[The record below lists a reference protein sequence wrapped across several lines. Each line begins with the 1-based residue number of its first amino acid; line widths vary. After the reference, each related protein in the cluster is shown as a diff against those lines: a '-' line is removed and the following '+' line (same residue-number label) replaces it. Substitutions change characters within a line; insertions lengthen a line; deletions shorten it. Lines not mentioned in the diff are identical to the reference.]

1 MSAGEREERQLPSR
15 TIAEAIRSQIE
26 SGELPPGAQLPSER
40 DLASAYGTA
49 RNTAREA
56 VRLLA
61 DAGLVIT
68 DQGKGS
74 FVRPQTSLIRLGNDR
89 YSPRHRD
96 TGLSPF
102 LLECAK
108 QGKTGRFEVLS
119 IDRVQPPSE
128 VAERLG
134 VSGKTK
140 SVLRRENVFY
150 ADDDPVERVTTYIP
164 WTIAKGTGLLQ
175 DEVPHQFGIHG
186 ILEDQGHVMT
196 RLREEVS
203 TRMPRPEETRLLRL
217 RPGVPVLDVWHTSLD
232 QDGQP
237 YELTR
242 FVMRGDMTGLLYD
255 VPVEYGDPLRAAP
268 HRAAGA
274 DLGIGVLVDQ
284 AGRPRLLT
292 GRGHL
297 GPAGP
302 GRGGAVRHRARAA
315 GSDPALRAAVG
326 AYRGGG
332 VVRQRG
338 AVPAVRGGRAD
349 RGLVHGRD
357 HQRDHAAVDRGAG
370 AGRAAPEEP

>member
-40 DLASAYGTA
+40 DLASTYGTA

-56 VRLLA
+56 VRILS

-74 FVRPQTSLIRLGNDR
+74 FVRPQAQLIRLGNDR

-108 QGKTGRFEVLS
+108 QGKTGRFEVLG

-134 VSGKTK
+134 VPGRTK
-140 SVLRRENVFY
+140 SVLRRENVSY

-186 ILEDQGHVMT
+186 ILEDQGHLMT

-203 TRMPRPEETRLLRL
+203 TRMPRPEETRQLHL

-255 VPVEYGDPLRAAP
+255 VPVE
-268 HRAAGA
+268 
-274 DLGIGVLVDQ
+274 
-284 AGRPRLLT
+284 
-292 GRGHL
+292 
-297 GPAGP
+297 
-302 GRGGAVRHRARAA
+302 
-315 GSDPALRAAVG
+315 
-326 AYRGGG
+326 
-332 VVRQRG
+332 
-338 AVPAVRGGRAD
+338 
-349 RGLVHGRD
+349 
-357 HQRDHAAVDRGAG
+357 
-370 AGRAAPEEP
+370 

>member
-1 MSAGEREERQLPSR
+1 MSHDQRDERQLPSR
-15 TIAEAIRSQIE
+15 AIAEAIRSQIE

-40 DLASAYGTA
+40 DLASTYGTA

-56 VRLLA
+56 VRLLS

-74 FVRPQTSLIRLGNDR
+74 FVRPLTPLIRLGNDR
-89 YSPRHRD
+89 YSPKYRE

-119 IDRVQPPSE
+119 IDRVQPPPE

-134 VSGKTK
+134 VPTDTD

-164 WTIAKGTGLLQ
+164 WSIAEGTGLLQ
-175 DEVPHQFGIHG
+175 GEVPHQFGIHG
-186 ILEDQGHVMT
+186 ILEERRHVMT
-196 RLREEVS
+196 RIREEVS
-203 TRMPRPEETRLLRL
+203 TRMPRPDEIAALQL

-232 QDGQP
+232 QDGEP

-255 VPVEYGDPLRAAP
+255 VPVE
-268 HRAAGA
+268 
-274 DLGIGVLVDQ
+274 
-284 AGRPRLLT
+284 
-292 GRGHL
+292 
-297 GPAGP
+297 
-302 GRGGAVRHRARAA
+302 
-315 GSDPALRAAVG
+315 
-326 AYRGGG
+326 
-332 VVRQRG
+332 
-338 AVPAVRGGRAD
+338 
-349 RGLVHGRD
+349 
-357 HQRDHAAVDRGAG
+357 
-370 AGRAAPEEP
+370 

>member
-61 DAGLVIT
+61 DTGLVIT

-74 FVRPQTSLIRLGNDR
+74 FVRPQMSLIRLGNDR

-150 ADDDPVERVTTYIP
+150 ADDDPVERVTTYVP
-164 WTIAKGTGLLQ
+164 WTIAKGTGLLR
-175 DEVPHQFGIHG
+175 DVVPHQFGIHG
-186 ILEDQGHVMT
+186 ILEDQGHAMT

-232 QDGQP
+232 QDGEP

-255 VPVEYGDPLRAAP
+255 VPVE
-268 HRAAGA
+268 
-274 DLGIGVLVDQ
+274 
-284 AGRPRLLT
+284 
-292 GRGHL
+292 
-297 GPAGP
+297 
-302 GRGGAVRHRARAA
+302 
-315 GSDPALRAAVG
+315 
-326 AYRGGG
+326 
-332 VVRQRG
+332 
-338 AVPAVRGGRAD
+338 
-349 RGLVHGRD
+349 
-357 HQRDHAAVDRGAG
+357 
-370 AGRAAPEEP
+370 